1 MYCTQG
7 TMNRKVSML
16 SQKYFSL
23 YTLILGFIKLFL
35 TVILI
40 GVLFAFIG
48 CGGND
53 EPFIE
58 TINNQTLAVN
68 AMRAL
73 GVYVTDSNRKDMHT
87 VKVFSENSDIAT
99 ASVSRRN
106 IENEGPVRLT
116 IEGIKKGRTVILV
129 SATDDSGADNA
140 TAEMAFDVTVV
151 EPELIALTPAPLKE
165 SSLDGSDISLSL
177 IGLTFYMETTNENVN
192 VSGINGVTAYTTPI
206 SDTEATVKLHYDY
219 TDFASDS
226 TLNITLY
233 SGAFKEHYKGSFL
246 IERLPVRE
254 DLRGHIEGPW
264 LWMIAPGRNI
274 DVDNLSAAS
283 NGRITERQIA
293 QSGVSEGEHFN
304 SLQWTS
310 GRLLPTTVCGIFL
323 CSSDNVINA
332 VRHIGLTSRSQLTD
346 YSAYALINIRSPRD
360 QKNVQMGVGSDD
372 SVKVWLNGAVV
383 YSNFTQRRTTG
394 IQNQFHVNLN
404 TGNNLLLVKVCNHG
418 SFPGNDDWGMFFRIY
433 ISTDDYTLSLPK

>member
-1 MYCTQG
+1 
-7 TMNRKVSML
+7 MNRKVLML
-16 SQKYFSL
+16 SKKRFSL
-23 YTLILGFIKLFL
+23 YILVLGFIKLFS

-48 CGGND
+48 CSGND
-53 EPFIE
+53 QPFIT
-58 TINNQTLAVN
+58 TIDNQTLAVN
-68 AMRAL
+68 ATRTIE
-73 GVYVTDSNRKDMHT
+73 VYITDSNKKDIHT
-87 VKVFSENSDIAT
+87 VKTFSENSEIAT
-99 ASVSRRN
+99 AF
-106 IENEGPVRLT
+106 IEGPVKLS

-140 TAEMAFDVTVV
+140 TDEMVFDVTVV
-151 EPELIALTPAPLKE
+151 EPELIASTPTPLKE
-165 SSLDGSDISLSL
+165 SSLDGNDISLSL
-177 IGLTFYMETTNENVN
+177 IGLTFDTETTNENMN
-192 VSGINGVTAYTTPI
+192 VSGIDGVTAYTTLI
-206 SDTEATVKLHYDY
+206 SDTEATAELHYNY

-226 TLNITLY
+226 ILNIILY
-233 SGAFKEHYKGSFL
+233 SGAFEEHYRGPFL
-246 IERLPVRE
+246 IERLLVRE

-264 LWMIAPGRNI
+264 LWMIAPGGNI
-274 DVDNLSAAS
+274 DVDDLSAAS
-283 NGRITERQIA
+283 NGRITEKQIA

-332 VRHIGLTSRSQLTD
+332 VRHIGLTSRNQLTD

-372 SVKVWLNGAVV
+372 SVKVWLNGVVV
-383 YSNFTQRRTTG
+383 YSNFIQRRTTG

-404 TGNNLLLVKVCNHG
+404 AGNNLLLVKVCNHG

-433 ISTDDYTLSLPK
+433 ISTDDYTLSLPR